1 MTFTNHS
8 FEDLSQVADAL
19 SEGRLTAPYSAV
31 GLGRLGVSE
40 PHLLAAELNSLAGK
54 DFLPTQMAILLNEI
68 AHERKVLIAKA
79 AKLEM
84 VVTGP
89 DVREQ
94 ARDTSVVVDQ
104 LFLEAQESVLV
115 VGFALYKGDIIFR
128 CLAQRL
134 DTNPTLD
141 VTLCLDISR
150 RGTDT
155 TKDDDIVGRYA
166 HEFRARNWPGQ
177 RLPKVYFD
185 PRGLIS
191 DAKNRAVLHAK
202 CVVVDNKKALITS
215 ANPTPAAYDRNI
227 ELGVVVRGG
236 TVPGQIASHFA
247 SLIEARILQPLALP
261 IYP

>member
-1 MTFTNHS
+1 
-8 FEDLSQVADAL
+8 
-19 SEGRLTAPYSAV
+19 
-31 GLGRLGVSE
+31 
-40 PHLLAAELNSLAGK
+40 LLAAELNSLADK
-54 DFLPTQMAILLNEI
+54 DFLPTQMAILLDEI
-68 AHERKVLIAKA
+68 AHERKLLTAKA
-79 AKLEM
+79 AELEM

-94 ARDTSVVVDQ
+94 ARDTAVVVEQ
-104 LFLEAQESVLV
+104 LFSEAQASVLV

-134 DTNPTLD
+134 DANPNLD

-155 TKDDDIVGRYA
+155 TKDDDLVGRYA
-166 HEFRARNWPGQ
+166 HDFRARNWPGQ

-185 PRGLIS
+185 PRGLIG
-191 DAKNRAVLHAK
+191 DAKTRAVLHAK

-236 TVPGQIASHFA
+236 TIPGQIAGHFA
-247 SLIEARILQPLALP
+247 SLIESGLLRPLSLA
-261 IYP
+261 IR